1 MKLFFFSRLGTEL
14 LGLKQ
19 SRNES
24 PLDVE
29 EETIQ
34 ISDDY
39 SMLAASLDDFL
50 TDDISDEGFAE
61 LDSSKVGTGFNVSEN
76 P

>member
-1 MKLFFFSRLGTEL
+1 M
-14 LGLKQ
+14 
-19 SRNES
+19 
-24 PLDVE
+24 E

-39 SMLAASLDDFL
+39 SMLAQSLDDFL

-61 LDSSKVGTGFNVSEN
+61 LDSSKVETYLSVSEN

>member
-1 MKLFFFSRLGTEL
+1 MKHPAFSRLATEL
-14 LGLKQ
+14 LELNQ
-19 SRNES
+19 RNNES
-24 PLDVE
+24 PLEVE

-50 TDDISDEGFAE
+50 GDDISDEGFAE
-61 LDSSKVGTGFNVSEN
+61 LDSSKVTNYN
-76 P
+76 

>member
-1 MKLFFFSRLGTEL
+1 MN
-14 LGLKQ
+14 Q
-19 SRNES
+19 SRSES

-39 SMLAASLDDFL
+39 TMLAQSLDDFL
-50 TDDISDEGFAE
+50 NDDISDEGFGE
-61 LDSSKVGTGFNVSEN
+61 FESSKVRNVSEKK
-76 P
+76 

>member
-14 LGLKQ
+14 LGLNQ